1 MEANGPT
8 MRTVLAASLL
18 VVALAVAVLIV
29 RIGRS
34 RRRSPLEAA
43 IDDRLADS
51 MGPETGSHLER
62 APRVR
67 RLEVLGEESGEPAYV
82 PQIRIELGTT
92 DAPGMELAF
101 EYVASAL
108 EAIHPVIEE
117 HDEHVAQYDIEFTFG
132 PDGLL
137 VDGECRRVTVPV
149 ELAEKLL
156 EDDRYR
162 AFDLRRDVERA
173 DGDAE
178 SVAAL
183 WQPCRS

>member
-18 VVALAVAVLIV
+18 VVALVAAVLIV
-29 RIGRS
+29 RIARS

-51 MGPETGSHLER
+51 MGPETGSHLKH

-67 RLEVLGEESGEPAYV
+67 RLAVVEKRGAEPVYA

-92 DAPGMELAF
+92 DAPGMEMVF

-108 EAIHPVIEE
+108 EAIHPVIED

-137 VDGECRRVTVPV
+137 VSGECRRVTVPV

-156 EDDRYR
+156 EDDRYL